1 MCAVLSEIH
10 LKGSGSEHFQN
21 GASHSLLML
30 IWGLAALATGISV
43 LNVQFV
49 LVRGQFGMLS
59 SQDEQVNAILP
70 HDEDP
75 GWPGLG
81 ITSARDR
88 NASKK
93 QKRRLM
99 DASQLQLT
107 FLKEAIE
114 VESSDDEPHRHS
126 RSPEH

>member
-1 MCAVLSEIH
+1 
-10 LKGSGSEHFQN
+10 
-21 GASHSLLML
+21 
-30 IWGLAALATGISV
+30 
-43 LNVQFV
+43 
-49 LVRGQFGMLS
+49 MLS

-81 ITSARDR
+81 ITSARER

-93 QKRRLM
+93 KKRRLI
-99 DASQLQLT
+99 